1 MCTVSKLRN
10 SVPKGAYFT
19 SIDISDAF
27 HHFPIHMRFQK
38 YLAFTHE
45 GKLFFFQ
52 AMPFGINIGP
62 RIFSLIASGAV
73 KYLHNIGISASVSID
88 DWLLWNEFAESPYT
102 SHVNHSQPPSEV
114 GLHPQPK
121 KSLLEPSPTI
131 TYLGISW
138 SGSVHTLL
146 PSSKALE
153 KVRTMALEILQ
164 LPSLPWKKYQRLLG
178 SINFVAP
185 YIEYGPL
192 HLRQIIL
199 TSPNYKVKK
208 SQPPS
213 QPFPQHLRWWTRTQ
227 NLEAPI
233 PMSIPPPNLTVWTRR
248 LENRVGGGIFS
259 GIHGQR
265 RLVPRREPPPHKHPG
280 MSSRDTISPLTETS
294 TGVSSPGKD
303 GQHCSGVPYQQTRV
317 KQKRDLVSL
326 PARASNTVH
335 TEQIDNPIKAP
346 TRPPQHMGR
355 LPLSESPSE
364 NGVSL
369 SPQSFQQLRTLLSPV
384 IDLFVHPG
392 NAKLPAFGCPFP
404 FPSATVVDAL
414 ATNWYRW
421 KMIYLFPPSTPDS
434 SLPPKTARLQRLRA
448 GHRPS
453 ASFRS
458 LVARVPS
465 RLHPTRRRPRHRA
478 MGARRIVV
486 SYLKFFLLLLLN
498 KLSFSDTTV
507 IEGGRERKHGW
518 DLSLL
523 FWETRYNS

>member
-1 MCTVSKLRN
+1 MGQQTPSTVAATTLNLQGNVDPSHLQIAGRGN
-10 SVPKGAYFT
+10 HRSGTHTEMLSVPSLHCPQDFRPRWGKSGHRPLFPQPSHSLSHLLDVHSLEAEEL
-19 SIDISDAF
+19 SPQRRLL
-27 HHFPIHMRFQK
+27 HLHRHFRRLPQLPHPHALPEVPCLHSRR
-38 YLAFTHE
+38 
-45 GKLFFFQ
+45 Q
-52 AMPFGINIGP
+52 ALLLSGHAIWNKHRPSHL
-62 RIFSLIASGAV
+62 SLIASGAV
-73 KYLHNIGISASVSID
+73 KYLHNIGISASVSFD
-88 DWLLWNEFAESPYT
+88 EWLLWNEFAESPYT
-102 SHVNHSQPPSEV
+102 SHVYHSQPPSEV

-121 KSLLEPSPTI
+121 KSLLEPSPTT

-185 YIEYGPL
+185 YIKYGPL
-192 HLRQIIL
+192 HLRLFIL

-227 NLEAPI
+227 NLEAPV

-265 RLVPRREPPPHKHPG
+265 RLVPRREPPPHKLPG
-280 MSSRDTISPLTETS
+280 MSSRDTISPLTEAS

-317 KQKRDLVSL
+317 KQKQDLVSL
-326 PARASNTVH
+326 PARASNTVR

-355 LPLSESPSE
+355 LPLSESPSK

-369 SPQSFQQLRTLLSPV
+369 SPQSFQQLRSLLYQV

-421 KMIYLFPPSTPDS
+421 KRIYLFPP
-434 SLPPKTARLQRLRA
+434 
-448 GHRPS
+448 
-453 ASFRS
+453 
-458 LVARVPS
+458 
-465 RLHPTRRRPRHRA
+465 LHT
-478 MGARRIVV
+478 
-486 SYLKFFLLLLLN
+486 
-498 KLSFSDTTV
+498 
-507 IEGGRERKHGW
+507 
-518 DLSLL
+518 
-523 FWETRYNS
+523 